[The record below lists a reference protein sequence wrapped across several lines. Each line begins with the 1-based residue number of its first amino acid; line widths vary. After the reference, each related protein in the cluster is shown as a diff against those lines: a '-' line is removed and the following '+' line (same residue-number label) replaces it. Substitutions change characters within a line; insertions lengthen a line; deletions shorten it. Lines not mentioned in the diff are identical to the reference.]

1 MPSMLFNTICSQLI
15 FLVVSCEISDGLDGQ
30 TVELIETGK
39 ISLNSDVLTFEAA
52 LCSISRS
59 EFSTGIVQNDKDDD
73 EEDED
78 EDEE

>member
-1 MPSMLFNTICSQLI
+1 MLFISIFSQLI
-15 FLVVSCEISDGLDGQ
+15 FLIVSCEISDGLDGQ

-39 ISLNSDVLTFEAA
+39 ISLNSDVLTFEAT

-73 EEDED
+73 DEEEEDE
-78 EDEE
+78 E